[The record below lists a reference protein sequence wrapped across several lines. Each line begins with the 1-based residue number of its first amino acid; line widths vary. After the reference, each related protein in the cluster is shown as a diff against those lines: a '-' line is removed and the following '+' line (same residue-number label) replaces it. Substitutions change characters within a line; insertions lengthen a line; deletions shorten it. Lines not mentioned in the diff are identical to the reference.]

1 MAPTGMVILALLT
14 LQAPVEA
21 PGVDWKAEIEKGN
34 QAIAA
39 RDYAEATARFQ
50 SALAQVETE
59 PGEDA
64 GVLAA
69 IRGCATGSRLQGRI
83 ADAEQ
88 YLSRAVVVAVRLHG
102 DTSLEVAALLSELAA
117 AQRSN
122 GRRQEALTTL
132 QSAVRIRQ
140 SRTDGNAE
148 DLARDLTGVATLQ
161 VALGDSRFA
170 EETLKQALTAWEA
183 AVAPDS
189 PQLLPVLDALGSIYR
204 ASADYEKA
212 EPLYLRALRVCEA
225 ALGPDSSELL
235 LTLDS
240 LAYVYF
246 GQRKFTEAEPV
257 YKRLLA
263 LWESS
268 AGPEHPMVALTLD
281 KMAEFYAFQQRFE
294 EAEKA
299 ASAALT
305 IRTTAHIASLN
316 QVGRVLLMEAKLGE
330 AEDLYRRAI
339 GIGDLAKAPDE
350 MLDPLLRIYAK
361 VLRAGNR
368 PREADA
374 VDKRVKDALLQKAD
388 REGRRPSPVKL
399 PVGQ

>member
-1 MAPTGMVILALLT
+1 MAPTVMVILALLT
-14 LQAPVEA
+14 LQAPVEV

-34 QAIAA
+34 KAIAA
-39 RDYAEATARFQ
+39 RDYAEGTARFR
-50 SALAQVETE
+50 SALAQLETA

-69 IRGCATGSRLQGRI
+69 IRGCATGSRLQGHG

-102 DTSLEVAALLSELAA
+102 DASLEVAALLSELAA
-117 AQRSN
+117 VQRSN

-140 SRTDGNAE
+140 SRTDGKAE
-148 DLARDLTGVATLQ
+148 DLARDITGVAILQ
-161 VALGDSRFA
+161 VALGDAKFA

-189 PQLLPVLDALGSIYR
+189 PQLLPVLDALGGIHQTN
-204 ASADYEKA
+204 ADYEKA
-212 EPLYLRALRVCEA
+212 EPLYLRALRVREA

-235 LTLDS
+235 STLDS

-246 GQRKFTEAEPV
+246 GQKKFSEAEPV

-268 AGPEHPMVALTLD
+268 AGLEHPMVALTLD
-281 KMAEFYAFQQRFE
+281 KMAEFYAFQQRYE

-330 AEDLYRRAI
+330 AEDLYHRAI

-368 PREADA
+368 LREADT
-374 VDKRVKDALLQKAD
+374 VDKRIKDALLRKAD
-388 REGRRPSPVKL
+388 REGRRPSPVKP